1 MSFRRLVHRFPL
13 TVFFALAYG
22 LSWAA
27 WTPYILS
34 ANGLGWIPLRFPEV
48 LGTSQL
54 LGMLPGAYLG
64 PLTAAFVVTAAA
76 EGRTGLRS
84 WSQRLVRWRVGW
96 RWYLFVLTGVP
107 ATILLA
113 TYALPAAWGHVATVG
128 IVVVAAYLPMLFV
141 QFVTTAIAE
150 EPGWRDFALPRL
162 QSRFG
167 AVRGTVVLGLLWGG
181 WHLPLFFTEW
191 GGWPN
196 VSWVSPVEFVA
207 CCVPLSLVM
216 TWVFNRTRQSLPI
229 VMVLHASINATYS
242 LVWPAVFPT
251 LDIFRDSLIT
261 QLIASTAVALILIVA
276 TRGRLGL
283 RTTAPEPEPALAH
296 A

>member
-1 MSFRRLVHRFPL
+1 MSFRRLVHRFPS

-64 PLTAAFVVTAAA
+64 PLTAAFVVTAGA
-76 EGRTGLRS
+76 EGRAGLRS

-96 RWYLFVLTGVP
+96 RWYLFVLAGVP

-181 WHLPLFFTEW
+181 WHLPLFLTEW

-242 LVWPAVFPT
+242 LVWPTVFPT
-251 LDIFRDSLIT
+251 LDIKSDSLLV
-261 QLIASTAVALILIVA
+261 QLIASTAVALILIVV

-283 RTTAPEPEPALAH
+283 RTTVPEPEPVLAH

>member
-1 MSFRRLVHRFPL
+1 M
-13 TVFFALAYG
+13 
-22 LSWAA
+22 
-27 WTPYILS
+27 
-34 ANGLGWIPLRFPEV
+34 
-48 LGTSQL
+48 L
-54 LGMLPGAYLG
+54 L
-64 PLTAAFVVTAAA
+64 
-76 EGRTGLRS
+76 
-84 WSQRLVRWRVGW
+84 
-96 RWYLFVLTGVP
+96 
-107 ATILLA
+107 
-113 TYALPAAWGHVATVG
+113 
-128 IVVVAAYLPMLFV
+128 V
-141 QFVTTAIAE
+141 QFVTTAVAE

-181 WHLPLFFTEW
+181 WHLPLFLTEW

-196 VSWVSPVEFVA
+196 VSWVSPVLFVT

-229 VMVLHASINATYS
+229 VMVLHAGINATYS

-251 LDIFRDSLIT
+251 LDINRDSLAV
-261 QLIASTAVALILIVA
+261 QLIASTAVAVILIVA

-283 RTTAPEPEPALAH
+283 RTSAPEPEPVLAH